1 MKTRNGYSTFLRVA
15 GYWLIFVLFA
25 GLLLNCLPHFLAYPS
40 NQSVSETS
48 LDNTQHQPIPG
59 EIIASFQPDSAR
71 ILYNELRYN
80 VIQTKGDSSYIG
92 QRLPYSSLIEGVP
105 KLREVFS
112 KYGVWAA
119 DAIDPENGTYRLN
132 ANLNADVWAMLYEVQ
147 QSTQVRFAE
156 LDYPVYGFRE
166 PNDPYYL
173 RGDQWGLA
181 KIDAASA
188 WDITTGSEDIL
199 IAVVDS
205 GVAALHQDLEGKVVG
220 GLNFIVTPPTISTI
234 DDAGHGTFV
243 AGVAAARG
251 DNNYGIAGIAWGARI
266 LPIKVLNS
274 RLQTS
279 NAVVAMG
286 INYATERHANIINLS
301 LGAPERSEAV
311 YEAVLKAYNQGVVL
325 IGAAG
330 NEGNSV
336 PQYPASFDEVIAI
349 GASNQ
354 FDGVAP
360 FSNSGPEISLVAP
373 GTSIFSLTWSQ
384 PNASVF
390 GFDKG
395 TSFSA
400 PYGSGT
406 VALMLSVNPSLTPSQ
421 VRNILEATADYP
433 GAPIVQ
439 TPTTAISPTSTT
451 ALTPSVGFTTPAA
464 VAPFSDTDTATATVP
479 VTITQRTIAPV
490 FSTTATPI
498 TPIYYDTRL
507 GFGRLNAYRAVL
519 AAQKGDPVAS
529 KRGQALIKVSG
540 IPNPRDVV
548 VTLTPGD
555 TRVPFADGSLAFSN
569 LPPGN
574 YRLTAASSKYGL
586 PNKTYPLQN
595 FSFQITGNGNNT
607 KNFAF
612 DFSPSAKL
620 LSSGVKFG
628 AFVSLDSAP
637 GGDTLYF
644 DDTGHSIGKPFRQFW
659 ENNGGLLGLGYPIS
673 ESFIENGMQVQYFE
687 RVVCEFHPEFAGTP
701 FAVQVRRL
709 GVEYSEK
716 VKNNPAF
723 NKVPE
728 PTAVELAN
736 SQVFYW
742 KETGHTLRGSFLKYW
757 QDNGNWITLGLP
769 ISEPFNDGGR
779 VVQYFEKQI
788 LELHPELSSESL
800 DVLGALVA
808 RDYARTQ
815 GLLGP
820 GY

>member
-15 GYWLIFVLFA
+15 GYWLAFVLFA
-25 GLLLNCLPHFLAYPS
+25 GLLLNCSPNFLSYPS
-40 NQSVSETS
+40 NQGVSEPPP
-48 LDNTQHQPIPG
+48 DNIQHLPIPG
-59 EIIASFQPDSAR
+59 EIIVSFQPNSSR
-71 ILYNELRYN
+71 ILYTELRYN
-80 VIQTKGDSSYIG
+80 ANQYIGDSTYIG
-92 QRLPYSSLIEGVP
+92 QRLPYSNLIEGVP

-112 KYGVWAA
+112 KYGVWSA
-119 DAIDPENGTYRLN
+119 DAIDPENGTYRIN
-132 ANLNADVWAMLYEVQ
+132 ANLNADVWALLYEVE
-147 QSTQVRFAE
+147 QSGQARFAE

-188 WDITTGSEDIL
+188 WDITTGSENIR

-205 GVAALHQDLEGKVVG
+205 GVAALHQDLEDKVVG
-220 GLNFIVTPPTISTI
+220 GLNFISTPPTISTI

-251 DNNYGIAGIAWGARI
+251 DNNYGIAGVAWGARI

-286 INYATERHANIINLS
+286 INYATERRANIINLS

-330 NEGNSV
+330 NEGNSA

-360 FSNSGPEISLVAP
+360 FSNSGPEIALVAP
-373 GTSIFSLTWSQ
+373 GSSIFSLTWSQ
-384 PNASVF
+384 PNGLVF

-400 PYGSGT
+400 PYVSGT
-406 VALMLSVNPSLTPSQ
+406 VALMLSVNRSLNPSQ

-433 GAPIVQ
+433 GASVVQ
-439 TPTTAISPTSTT
+439 TPTTSVSPSLMPTSALTSSPGFT
-451 ALTPSVGFTTPAA
+451 SALTP
-464 VAPFSDTDTATATVP
+464 FSDATTAP
-479 VTITQRTIAPV
+479 VTFTQRTIAPV
-490 FSTTATPI
+490 FSATATPI
-498 TPIYYDTRL
+498 TPLYYDTRL
-507 GFGRLNAYRAVL
+507 GFGRLNTYRAVL
-519 AAQKGDPVAS
+519 AAQKGDFVAS
-529 KRGQALIKVSG
+529 NRGQAQIKVSG
-540 IPNPRDVV
+540 IPNPRDVL

-555 TRVPFADGSLAFSN
+555 ARVPFADGTLNFSN

-574 YRLTAASSKYGL
+574 YRLTATSSKYGL

-595 FSFQITGNGNNT
+595 FNFQITGNGNNT
-607 KNFAF
+607 KNFTF

-628 AFVSLDSAP
+628 TFASLKDAP

-659 ENNGGLLGLGYPIS
+659 ENNAGLLGLGYPIS

-723 NKVPE
+723 NNVPE
-728 PTAVELAN
+728 PTAEEQAN
-736 SQVFYW
+736 AQVFYW

-757 QDNGNWITLGLP
+757 QDNGNWVTLGLP
-769 ISEPFNDGGR
+769 ISEPFSEGGR
-779 VVQYFEKQI
+779 VLQYFEKQI
-788 LELHPELSSESL
+788 LELHPELSSKGME
-800 DVLGALVA
+800 VLGALVA